1 MWDSSYGQYIIR
13 EEGLHAGD
21 MEVPLS
27 VEIMPSALSEL
38 KTVHVFY
45 RRQIAQA
52 IREQL
57 VHQPTM
63 PTRNRKLLVDPRPSF
78 ECEPPLWELRVG
90 SYRVFYDVDEVAQIV
105 FVRAVREKPPHAD
118 TEDIL

>member
-1 MWDSSYGQYIIR
+1 V
-13 EEGLHAGD
+13 AF
-21 MEVPLS
+21 S
-27 VEIMPSALSEL
+27 VQIMPSALEEL
-38 KTVHVFY
+38 KAVHVFY

-57 VHQPTM
+57 VHQPTVV
-63 PTRNRKLLVDPRPSF
+63 TRNRKLLEDPRPSF
-78 ECEPPLWELRVG
+78 ECDPPLWELRVG
-90 SYRVFYDVDEVAQIV
+90 AFRVFYDVDDSAQIV

>member
-1 MWDSSYGQYIIR
+1 MITR
-13 EEGLHAGD
+13 EGFGETGD
-21 MEVPLS
+21 REVPFS
-27 VEIMPSALSEL
+27 VQIMPSALGEL
-38 KTVHVFY
+38 KAIHVFH

-57 VHQPTM
+57 VHQPTVA
-63 PTRNRKLLVDPRPSF
+63 TRNRKLLTAPRPSF
-78 ECEPPLWELRVG
+78 EREPPLWELRVG
-90 SYRVFYDVDEVAQIV
+90 SYRVFYDVDGATQIV